1 MLFDLQSPGRRRVIK
16 VIYGTLAVLM
26 GGGLIF
32 FGIGSDATGG
42 LSDIFTGGGSDVEEQ
57 FKDQIEDAENRAAEN
72 PNDAPAQAELVQLYY
87 QVGNDQL
94 EVDEETGRQRFTSDA
109 QESYTKAVNAWD
121 RYVKLTNGKPDSSTA
136 LLAVQAYSAL
146 ANGALTAA
154 AQGGGQEALDSADD
168 ALTFFQSAGEAQ
180 RTIADQGG
188 NPDDLASVAQF
199 LYFAGDFGAA
209 DAAAQEAAA
218 AAKGGQA
225 NQIERQL
232 EQVEKQARRLNDE
245 IDTFRNQLAKAGAQ
259 GGAGATGENPLS
271 DLGGGGALGGSG
283 AGGALATP

>member
-57 FKDQIEDAENRAAEN
+57 FEDQVQDAENRVAEN
-72 PNDAPAQAELVQLYY
+72 PNDAAAQAELVQLYY
-87 QVGNDQL
+87 QIGNDQL
-94 EVDEETGRQRFTSDA
+94 EVDEETGQQRFTSEA
-109 QESYTKAVNAWD
+109 EESYTKAANAWD

-146 ANGALTAA
+146 ANGTLTEA
-154 AQGGGQEALDSADD
+154 AQGSGQEALDSADD
-168 ALTFFQSAGEAQ
+168 SLTFFKSAGEAQ
-180 RTIADQGG
+180 RTLADQSG
-188 NPDDLASVAQF
+188 NPDDLAAVAQF

-209 DAAAQEAAA
+209 DAAAQEAIA
-218 AAKGGQA
+218 AAKGKQGTQL
-225 NQIERQL
+225 QRQL
-232 EQVEKQARRLNDE
+232 EQVEKQGRRLNDE
-245 IDTFRNQLAKAGAQ
+245 IDTFRSQLAKAGAQ
-259 GGAGATGENPLS
+259 GGGATGENPLS
-271 DLGGGGALGGSG
+271 DLGGGGSLGGSG